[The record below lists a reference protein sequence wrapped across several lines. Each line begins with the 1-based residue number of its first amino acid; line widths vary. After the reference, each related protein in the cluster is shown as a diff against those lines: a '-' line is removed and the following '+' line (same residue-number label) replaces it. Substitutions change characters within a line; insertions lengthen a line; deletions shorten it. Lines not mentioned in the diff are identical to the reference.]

1 MSWGYMVMVP
11 LRFNCKNTAFR
22 SDKGIFYVK
31 MMEIKENNAFLF
43 CVVSGLLYFCDMEWT
58 QLISNKRFGQEYRHA
73 ERHDDRSEFKRDYDR
88 LIFSSAFR
96 RLQNKT
102 QVFPLPGSIFV
113 HNRLTHSLEVSS
125 VGMSLGNDIS
135 KSIIA
140 KRPELKDTL
149 FEEIGTIVSAACLAH
164 DLGNPPF
171 GHSGEKAI
179 QTFFSEGAGQVL
191 QERVSPEL
199 WEDLTHFEGN
209 ANAFRILTHCFK
221 GRRPGGFVMT
231 YSMLAAIVKY
241 PFASACAGSHGK
253 FGFFTTE
260 AESYCKI
267 ASELGVTRLSGPHEP
282 LRFARHPLVY
292 LVEAADDICYEI
304 MDIEDSHKLKI
315 LSYKETEELL
325 LAFFDEDIQK
335 KIRQR
340 IVDEGVLDENEKVV
354 YMRASVI
361 GKLENE
367 CVAAFLEHEEEIL
380 AGTFEGSLINHIAE
394 RQRKAYK
401 ECEKV
406 SYAKIYHSKPV
417 LDIEL
422 SGYKIMATLMEV
434 FTEAAVNPTR
444 FYSQQLIRRV
454 SSQYDINN
462 PDLEQRLM
470 AVLDYISGMTDIY
483 ALDIYQKINGIS
495 LPIV

>member
-1 MSWGYMVMVP
+1 
-11 LRFNCKNTAFR
+11 
-22 SDKGIFYVK
+22 
-31 MMEIKENNAFLF
+31 
-43 CVVSGLLYFCDMEWT
+43 MEWK
-58 QLISNKRFGQEYRHA
+58 QLISNKRFGQEHKHA

-113 HNRLTHSLEVSS
+113 HNRLTHSLEVAS
-125 VGMSLGNDIS
+125 VGMSIGNDIS
-135 KSIIA
+135 RRVIQ

-149 FEEIGTIVSAACLAH
+149 VEEIGTIVSAACLAH

-179 QTFFSEGAGQVL
+179 QTFFSEGPGQKIKSM
-191 QERVSPEL
+191 VSSEF
-199 WEDLTHFEGN
+199 WDDITHFEGN
-209 ANAFRILTHCFK
+209 ANAFRILTHRFK
-221 GRRPGGFVMT
+221 GRRQGGFVMT
-231 YSMLAAIVKY
+231 YSMLASIVKY
-241 PFASACAGSHGK
+241 PFASCLAGNHGK
-253 FGFFTTE
+253 FGFFASE
-260 AESYCKI
+260 ADSYRKI
-267 ASELGVTRLSGPHEP
+267 ADELGIFCKSAPGEP
-282 LRFARHPLVY
+282 LKYARHPLVY
-292 LVEAADDICYEI
+292 MVEAADDICYEI

-315 LSYKETEELL
+315 LSFAETEHLL
-325 LAFFDEDIQK
+325 LSFFDEDIQQ

-340 IVDEGVLDENEKVV
+340 IIDEELTDENEKVV

-367 CVAAFLEHEEEIL
+367 CVAAFLAHEEEIL
-380 AGTFEGSLINHIAE
+380 AGTFEGSLIDHISE
-394 RQRKAYK
+394 RQKKAYQ
-401 ECEKV
+401 ECEKI
-406 SYAKIYHSKPV
+406 SYSKIYQSKPV

-422 SGYKIMATLMEV
+422 SGYQIMATLMKV
-434 FTEAAVNPTR
+434 FIEAAVNPSR
-444 FYSQQLIRRV
+444 FYSKQLLRRV
-454 SSQYDINN
+454 SSQYDIENEN
-462 PDLEQRLM
+462 LEERIM

>member
-1 MSWGYMVMVP
+1 
-11 LRFNCKNTAFR
+11 
-22 SDKGIFYVK
+22 
-31 MMEIKENNAFLF
+31 
-43 CVVSGLLYFCDMEWT
+43 MEWK
-58 QLISNKRFGQEYRHA
+58 QLISNKRFGQEHKHA

-113 HNRLTHSLEVSS
+113 HNRLTHSLEVAS
-125 VGMSLGNDIS
+125 VGMSIGNDIS
-135 KSIIA
+135 RHVIQ

-149 FEEIGTIVSAACLAH
+149 VEEIGTIVSAACLAH

-179 QTFFSEGAGQVL
+179 QTFFSEGPGQKIKL
-191 QERVSPEL
+191 MVSSEF
-199 WEDLTHFEGN
+199 WDDITHFEGN
-209 ANAFRILTHCFK
+209 ANAFRILTHRFK
-221 GRRPGGFVMT
+221 GRRQGGFVMT
-231 YSMLAAIVKY
+231 YSMLASIVKY
-241 PFASACAGSHGK
+241 PFASCLAGNHGK
-253 FGFFTTE
+253 FGFFASE
-260 AESYCKI
+260 AESYRKI
-267 ASELGVTRLSGPHEP
+267 ADELGIFCKSAPGEP
-282 LRFARHPLVY
+282 LKYARHPLVY
-292 LVEAADDICYEI
+292 MVEAADDICYEI

-315 LSYKETEELL
+315 LSFAETEHLL
-325 LAFFDEDIQK
+325 LSFFDEDIQQ

-340 IVDEGVLDENEKVV
+340 IIDEELTDENEKVV

-367 CVAAFLEHEEEIL
+367 CVAAFLAHEEEIL
-380 AGTFEGSLINHIAE
+380 AGTFEGSLIDHISE
-394 RQRKAYK
+394 RQKKAYK
-401 ECEKV
+401 ECEKI
-406 SYAKIYHSKPV
+406 SYSKIYQSKPV

-422 SGYKIMATLMEV
+422 SGYQIMATLMKV
-434 FTEAAVNPTR
+434 FVEAAVNPSR
-444 FYSQQLIRRV
+444 FYSKQLLRRV
-454 SSQYDINN
+454 SSQYDIENEN
-462 PDLEQRLM
+462 LEERIM